1 MSLTGFY
8 RKRITVARVYG
19 IPVRIDYR
27 WFVVF
32 ALSVWLISTNFERGG
47 IWIGNLERGV
57 EIVEARLLPLDP
69 VTAWFLGSITTLG
82 LFVSVFGHELS
93 HALMGRAEGI
103 EIEEIVLH
111 PFGGLARLRN
121 EPDSP
126 GAEFRIAVAGPAA
139 SFIFGVFAF
148 AGWFI
153 AMTGNYRTTAGVFF
167 LVGAGNLLLALFN
180 LFPGYPLDGGRVLRA
195 ILWKRDGNIAEATQ
209 KAGVCGML
217 IAGTL
222 IIFGVYM
229 AVAPNFRAYFMG
241 LWSVLVGLF
250 LLDAAAGIVRH
261 GRDME
266 SAMVSDAMSPP
277 FAVEPDVLIS
287 QLIDEILPL
296 HRQTS
301 FPVAHNRRLHG
312 ILSLQDLKSLPRE
325 RWREKRARDVMRPIA
340 SEMFVGPTVLLT
352 SAREIMQTNGVGSLA
367 VVDEKGELIGF
378 LRNGKLRQTK
388 KRRPRRSPTA
398 PSLFRQ

>member
-1 MSLTGFY
+1 MSLTSFY

-32 ALSVWLISTNFERGG
+32 ALSAWLISTNFERGG

-57 EIVEARLLPLDP
+57 EVVEARLLPLDP
-69 VTAWFLGSITTLG
+69 VTAWFLGSITTLA

-126 GAEFRIAVAGPAA
+126 GAEFRIAVAGPTA
-139 SFIFGVFAF
+139 SFIFGVSAF

-261 GRDME
+261 GRNLE
-266 SAMVSDAMSPP
+266 SANVSDAMSPP
-277 FAVEPDVLIS
+277 FAIEPDVLIS
-287 QLIDEILPL
+287 QLIDDILPL

-301 FPVAHNRRLHG
+301 FPVAHNRQLHG

-325 RWREKRARDVMRPIA
+325 RWREKRARDVMQPIRPQ
-340 SEMFVGPTVLLT
+340 MFVEPSATIAQ
-352 SAREIMQTNGVGSLA
+352 ARELMKTNGVDSVA
-367 VVDEKGELIGF
+367 VIDNTGQLVGF
-378 LRNGKLRQTK
+378 LQNGQL
-388 KRRPRRSPTA
+388 RPRKRTA
-398 PSLFRQ
+398 S

>member
-1 MSLTGFY
+1 MSLSGFY
-8 RKRITVARVYG
+8 KKRITVARVYG

-32 ALSVWLISTNFERGG
+32 ALSVWLIAT
-47 IWIGNLERGV
+47 NLERGGMWIGV
-57 EIVEARLLPLDP
+57 RLMPLDL
-69 VTAWFLGSITTLG
+69 VTAWLLGSITTLA
-82 LFVSVFGHELS
+82 LFVSVLGHELS

-139 SFIFGVFAF
+139 SFLFSVFAF
-148 AGWFI
+148 GAWFI
-153 AMTGNYRTTAGVFF
+153 AMTGEYRTTASVFF
-167 LVGAGNLLLALFN
+167 LVGSGNLLLALFN

-195 ILWKRDGNIAEATQ
+195 ILWKRDGNIADATL

-241 LWSVLVGLF
+241 LWSVLVGVF
-250 LLDAAAGIVRH
+250 LLDAAAGVVRH
-261 GRDME
+261 GRSMT
-266 SAMVSDAMSPP
+266 SAIVSDAMSAP
-277 FAVEPDVLIS
+277 FVIEPDVPVS
-287 QLIDEILPL
+287 TFVDEILPL

-325 RWREKRARDVMRPIA
+325 RWSEKCARDVMRPVGPQ
-340 SEMFVGPTVLLT
+340 MFVEPSATIAR
-352 SAREIMQTNGVGSLA
+352 ARELMQTNGLESVA
-367 VVDEKGELIGF
+367 VVDNDGQLVGF
-378 LRNGKLRQTK
+378 LQNGQL
-388 KRRPRRSPTA
+388 RPRKKKA
-398 PSLFRQ
+398 G